1 MCVFRMWREPLALEK
16 SGTIVIGQYKH
27 GLFSGLKCAHSI
39 KSSFVDVQND
49 EIEWIKK
56 SVTEHN
62 LYTTQQK
69 KRNWDWTILP
79 FAHRFNWI
87 HIVRIRFAVF
97 TWSFCNHREKRDVET
112 LLLLL
117 KWLEKNSRKSSK
129 IKYLLKQNVGK
140 TKSNVIKS

>member
-39 KSSFVDVQND
+39 KSSFVDVQNV

-129 IKYLLKQNVGK
+129 IQYLLKQNVGK

>member
-39 KSSFVDVQND
+39 KSSFVDVQNV

-129 IKYLLKQNVGK
+129 IEYLLKQNVGK